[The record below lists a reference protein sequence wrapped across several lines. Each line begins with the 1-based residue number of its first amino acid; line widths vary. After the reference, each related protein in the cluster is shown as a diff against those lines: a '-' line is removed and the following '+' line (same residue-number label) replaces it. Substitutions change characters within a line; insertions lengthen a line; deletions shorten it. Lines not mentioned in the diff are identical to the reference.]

1 MDRGGHS
8 RSWGYCLL
16 AMMDPVEVDRRAR
29 RLVERV
35 NRRDDYGRLLA
46 RGDVIRKRE
55 DIGDPD
61 EWRAQIKRQ
70 ARADRIKVRTGA
82 KDRFVYAVLAEGAT
96 AERLDEGHR
105 YVRMLE
111 RIAPLAVKH
120 RHEPKVVVRDG
131 DEALFGCQRCP
142 AIGYT
147 DAADEVFG
155 GPLLEDDCP
164 HDDPPE
170 DTALTFM
177 HGG

>member
-1 MDRGGHS
+1 
-8 RSWGYCLL
+8 
-16 AMMDPVEVDRRAR
+16 MMDPVEVDRRAR

-55 DIGDPD
+55 DIGDVD

-70 ARADRIKVRTGA
+70 ARADRIKVRTGVN
-82 KDRFVYAVLAEGAT
+82 DRLVYAVLAEGAT
-96 AERLDEGHR
+96 AARLDEGNR
-105 YVRMLE
+105 YLGMLE
-111 RIAPLAVKH
+111 RIVPLAAKH
-120 RHEPKVVVRDG
+120 RHEPKVVVTDG
-131 DEALFGCQRCP
+131 DEAIFGCQRCP

-147 DAADEVFG
+147 DAADELFG